1 MFAIKTNEN
10 KAAVLDDTINM
21 LHELDLN
28 ELEAVRSVINV
39 IVQKE
44 DNFYKPLTETELIA
58 RVDKSLALEN
68 DGLAMDAEEFGRQ
81 IIETYGL

>member
-68 DGLAMDAEEFGRQ
+68 DGLAMDAEEFGRH
-81 IIETYGL
+81 IMETYGL